1 MWNHVQILIFVARY
15 WIAQIDFLELLKMQT
30 ILNHFIQFSN
40 VLKKTFLFV
49 NKFEILFGFLKVN
62 EKYYCFLF

>member
-40 VLKKTFLFV
+40 VLKRTFLFV
-49 NKFEILFGFLKVN
+49 NKFEILFGFLKVI

>member
-1 MWNHVQILIFVARY
+1 MWNHVQKLIFVARY